1 MSEKQFEEN
10 LNYGD
15 CNNIVCVIGGIF
27 EKMVSELEKNIDK
40 IIKK

>member
-15 CNNIVCVIGGIF
+15 SINLIGRIADLF
-27 EKMVSELEKNIDK
+27 EGVFQKIEKNIDK
-40 IIKK
+40 VLN